1 MILTDTK
8 ILNVTLRIPK
18 AFTFE
23 HERWTR
29 RNTIYYYCTSMAGFN
44 GIEQVVTLNMK
55 IEKLHKD
62 RLYNYVYDK
71 F

>member
-1 MILTDTK
+1 MNAGQGEIQF
-8 ILNVTLRIPK
+8 I
-18 AFTFE
+18 
-23 HERWTR
+23 
-29 RNTIYYYCTSMAGFN
+29 TIYINGFN
-44 GIEQVVTLNMK
+44 GIEHVVTLNMK